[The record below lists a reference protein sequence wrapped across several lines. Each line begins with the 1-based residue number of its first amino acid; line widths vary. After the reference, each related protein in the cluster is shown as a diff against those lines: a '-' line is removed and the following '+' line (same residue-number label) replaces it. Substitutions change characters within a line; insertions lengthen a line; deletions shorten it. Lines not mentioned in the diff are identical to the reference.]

1 QDVRHRGGHALGGGR
16 REEQRP
22 RRHRRATAG
31 IRGPG
36 DHVDHDP
43 APVGDGHLQAD
54 LALGHQSVDR
64 RLDAPLRVAGG
75 HRSAP
80 PCTRL
85 TRDMA
90 TTVSMDRQTRRVAA
104 CRPAERIARASLPP
118 LRSGPSTL
126 VGDRRP
132 SDDEP
137 GGGSTM
143 NLVTDAAAGVLRG
156 PLRSLERR
164 AAAAHGPAAWARDPA
179 FGQRHLPTVETVRR
193 YFAPE
198 VRHVER
204 LPATGPV
211 LVVGNHSGVFYMPDM
226 WATAAAV
233 VRRRG
238 VDTPV
243 FGLGYDPLFT
253 LPGVESVL
261 RRFGALPASGHAAE
275 RALADGAAL
284 LVYPGGDWEA
294 CRPWTQR
301 NRVDLHGTPASSAW
315 RCAPGSGCSRWR
327 RTAA

>member
-1 QDVRHRGGHALGGGR
+1 
-16 REEQRP
+16 
-22 RRHRRATAG
+22 
-31 IRGPG
+31 
-36 DHVDHDP
+36 
-43 APVGDGHLQAD
+43 
-54 LALGHQSVDR
+54 
-64 RLDAPLRVAGG
+64 
-75 HRSAP
+75 
-80 PCTRL
+80 
-85 TRDMA
+85 
-90 TTVSMDRQTRRVAA
+90 
-104 CRPAERIARASLPP
+104 
-118 LRSGPSTL
+118 
-126 VGDRRP
+126 
-132 SDDEP
+132 
-137 GGGSTM
+137 M

-179 FGQRHLPTVETVRR
+179 FVQRHLPTVETVRR

-243 FGLGYDPLFT
+243 FGLGYDLLFT

-294 CRPWTQR
+294 CRPWTPR
-301 NRVDLHGTPASSAW
+301 NRVDLHGHTGFVRLALRTGVRVQPVAAHGGHHSVIVVSRGDRIARALGLDRLHIHVMPVVAGVPFGVAPVVLPPVPLPTKVTVDFLEPLDWSADGPDAADDPATVRLRYEEITATLQAALDDL
-315 RCAPGSGCSRWR
+315 RAERPHPVLSRLGLGP
-327 RTAA
+327 